1 MTTLVIISGHSAG
14 LGAALAA
21 HYLTQGHA
29 VLGLARRSLP
39 PQNRLQQQTL
49 DLADNAALAA
59 YLASADWRNALA
71 DKQHIIL
78 INNAATVAPS
88 ALCGRQD
95 AAAIAR
101 AVALNITAPLLL
113 TNAVLADAAAGCL
126 KTVVH
131 IGSGAGRKAY
141 PGWSVY
147 GAAKAAL
154 DHHAAVVAAEDHAG
168 VRIASIAPGVIDTA
182 MQAAIRASDTT
193 DFPLQPQFVQLQHSG
208 SLQSAGETA
217 GRLAA
222 LIQQAGFGQQ
232 TRMDVRD

>member
-1 MTTLVIISGHSAG
+1 MTHLVIISGHSAG

-21 HYLTQGHA
+21 HYLAQGHA

-39 PQNRLQQQTL
+39 PQPGLQQQAL
-49 DLADNAALAA
+49 DLADSTALAA
-59 YLASADWRNALA
+59 YLASADWRNALT

-113 TNAVLADAAAGCL
+113 TNAVLADAPAGCL
-126 KTVVH
+126 KTVAH

-154 DHHAAVVAAEDHAG
+154 DHHAAVVAAEAHSG
-168 VRIASIAPGVIDTA
+168 VRIASIAPGVVDTA
-182 MQAAIRASDTT
+182 MQADIRASDST

-208 SLQSAGETA
+208 SLQSAGKTA
-217 GRLAA
+217 ERLAMM
-222 LIQQAGFGQQ
+222 IQQAGFGQQ

>member
-21 HYLTQGHA
+21 HYLAQGHA

-39 PQNRLQQQTL
+39 PQQGLQQQAL
-49 DLADNAALAA
+49 DLADSAALAA
-59 YLASADWRNALA
+59 YLASAGWHSALA

-113 TNAVLADAAAGCL
+113 TNAVLADAPAGCL

-147 GAAKAAL
+147 DAAKAAL
-154 DHHAAVVAAEDHAG
+154 DHHAEVVAAEAHTG
-168 VRIASIAPGVIDTA
+168 VRIANIAPGVIDTA
-182 MQAAIRASDTT
+182 MQADIRASDIA
-193 DFPLQPQFVQLQHSG
+193 DFPLQAQFVQLQHSG
-208 SLQSAGETA
+208 SLQSASETA
-217 GRLAA
+217 ERLAMM
-222 LIQQAGFGQQ
+222 IQQAGFGQQ